1 MSVVYEVMLSA
12 LPVHLH
18 NRETD
23 TNYSHQ
29 TLSTQDKKYSHV
41 RRFSVVQPPF
51 FCVSGNITEIYFIYL
66 VFRDTCNHTQDFPTL
81 M

>member
-1 MSVVYEVMLSA
+1 MLCARRAFKRSRLSVVYEVMLSA
-12 LPVHLH
+12 LSVHLH

-29 TLSTQDKKYSHV
+29 ILSTQDKKYSHM

-51 FCVSGNITEIYFIYL
+51 FVYL
-66 VFRDTCNHTQDFPTL
+66 GI
-81 M
+81 